1 MSDEPQTFRAFEQSG
16 WQDPQLCAQYHAHLS
31 DVTRQSVDALL
42 DAAGAL
48 FGSQV
53 LDVAT
58 GAGYVAG
65 AAAARGAHAT
75 GLDFSA
81 EQIELARR
89 YYPGMTFQVGEADD
103 LPFADAS
110 FDCVVSAFGMPHFP
124 DPERALAEMYRTLKR
139 NGRVA
144 FTVWDIPDRAVGF
157 GAVYAAIRAHGS
169 LDVGLPAGP
178 NFFLFSDPA
187 ECARALQKAGF
198 VSPLVTTVPQLWSLQ
213 RADDAFDTIMHSTVR
228 ASATLRAQTPAAL
241 DAIRQRLRE
250 TIEKY
255 RQGERYSVP
264 MPAVLASA
272 IKPG

>member
-1 MSDEPQTFRAFEQSG
+1 MNDELETFRAFEQSG
-16 WQDPQLCAQYHAHLS
+16 WQDPNLCGQYHAHLS
-31 DVTRQSVDALL
+31 AVTRQSVDALL
-42 DAAGAL
+42 DASGAL
-48 FGSQV
+48 AGSGF

-75 GLDFSA
+75 GLDFSS

-89 YYPGMTFQVGEADD
+89 HYPGVTFQVGEADQ

-110 FDCVVSAFGMPHFP
+110 FDCIVSAFGMPHFP
-124 DPERALAEMYRTLKR
+124 DPDRALGQMYRTLKR

-178 NFFLFSDPA
+178 SFFLFSDPG
-187 ECARALQKAGF
+187 ECMRALLKAGF
-198 VSPLVTTVPQLWSLQ
+198 VSPTVITVPQLWSLQ
-213 RADDAFDTIMHSTVR
+213 RADDAFDTIMQSTVR

-241 DAIRQRLRE
+241 DAIRQALRDGMQ
-250 TIEKY
+250 KY
-255 RQGERYSVP
+255 RQGERYIVP